1 MLNRCRVCR
10 MVVLLICLGLV
21 AALPLSVLAQEEET
35 ADQRDPEFEQ
45 EIADRLAAI
54 DPDAVPIFTAATEA
68 MDQED
73 YAAAQAG
80 YQQVLDLAPDFPDA
94 LRRLSYVE
102 QDLGNHEEALKLVER
117 AYEVDPSPTNL
128 AAHALTLL
136 RTDNPLYLT
145 RALRMAKEAA
155 ADAPDD
161 DYIQM
166 VYFSTAY
173 TAEDDAALFEAAER
187 LVALDFTDDFF
198 PYFVV
203 AFNYAETG
211 RFDEADDMLARAA
224 ELGMSAEDVDFHAA
238 YFAMLRA
245 FDENDMVAL
254 EEAALQL
261 IEIEPDDP
269 YGYFAAGLALY
280 SQYKVSEADAYLD
293 QAEELGWPADQVEYV
308 RSGDYLRDQLLTGL
322 GGTSSNSSSDAS
334 SAASSSSSSSST
346 SASSASSPASS
357 SAATSSTGGSSTTR
371 PRATTDDA
379 SDEGTLD
386 RLGTGFLY
394 LVGGWL
400 GGIGILFVVGGLL
413 SQITLSTA
421 NSTRFARNR
430 PTTGAERLIRIVYRG
445 VINLAGLFYYLSLP
459 VLAIITLAAGGA
471 IFYGFF
477 AIGRIPMRLALFVLI
492 AVGYTLVAILQSLTA
507 RAPDPPTP
515 GRPLNRGEA
524 PDLWEMVE
532 AVAQRVGTRPADK
545 IFITP
550 GTEVAVTEKGS
561 LVQKWRDQGERHLIL
576 GLGVLPC
583 LTQNQFQAILAHEYG
598 HFSNRDTAGGTV
610 ASYVRYAMRLTAI
623 GLAQGGQARWYN
635 PVWLFL
641 LAYDRIFMRITQGA
655 SRLQELLADRYAALA
670 YGPQHFSDGLRNIVE
685 QSVRFD
691 MQVQRAVNKA
701 QKEKAQ
707 LENLWTLPPLDDL
720 GQYSIKN
727 FEREVKKIMERYT
740 SSSDSHPAP
749 NQRIEFVKHIVPAE
763 PVPDL
768 PAPTTDLLPRLAD
781 LQEELTVRVN
791 RELTR
796 ATRHRYPGRI

>member
-1 MLNRCRVCR
+1 MLNQCRVCR
-10 MVVLLICLGLV
+10 MVMLLICLGLLG
-21 AALPLSVLAQEEET
+21 ALPLSVLAQEEET
-35 ADQRDPEFEQ
+35 TDQRDPEFEQ

-54 DPDAVPIFTAATEA
+54 DPEAVPIFAAATEA

-73 YAAAQAG
+73 YTAAQAG

-102 QDLGNHEEALKLVER
+102 QELGNHEEALKLVER
-117 AYEVDPSPTNL
+117 AYEIDPSPTNL
-128 AAHALTLL
+128 AAHALALL

-145 RALRMAKEAA
+145 RALRMAQEAA
-155 ADAPDD
+155 TDAPDD
-161 DYIQM
+161 DYIQV
-166 VYFSTAY
+166 VYFSVAY
-173 TAEDDAALFEAAER
+173 TAEDEAAILEAAER
-187 LVALDFTDDFF
+187 LVALDFDGDFF
-198 PYFVV
+198 PYYFV
-203 AFNYAETG
+203 AINYAETG
-211 RFDEADDMLARAA
+211 RFDEADAMLARAA
-224 ELGMSAEDVDFHAA
+224 ELGFRAEDVEYFAT

-245 FDENDMVAL
+245 LDEGDMVAL
-254 EEAALQL
+254 EEVALQL
-261 IEIEPDDP
+261 IELEPDDP
-269 YGYFAAGLALY
+269 YGYFFAGLALH
-280 SQYKVSEADAYLD
+280 SQLKASEANEYLD
-293 QAEELGWPADQVEYV
+293 QAEALGWPADQVEYV
-308 RSGDYLRDQLLTGL
+308 RSGEYLRDQLLTSI
-322 GGTSSNSSSDAS
+322 GGASSST
-334 SAASSSSSSSST
+334 SSSSSSSSSS
-346 SASSASSPASS
+346 SAPSSSASSSS
-357 SAATSSTGGSSTTR
+357 SAASTGGSSATR
-371 PRATTDDA
+371 PRATTDDS
-379 SDEGTLD
+379 SDDGTLD
-386 RLGTGFLY
+386 RLGMGFIY

-400 GGIGILFVVGGLL
+400 GGIGILFVVGGML
-413 SQITLSTA
+413 SQITLTTA

-430 PTTGAERLIRIVYRG
+430 PTTGLERLIRLVYRG
-445 VINLAGLFYYLSLP
+445 VINLAGLFYYVSLP
-459 VLAIITLAAGGA
+459 VLAIITLAAGAA

-477 AIGRIPMRLALFVLI
+477 AIGRIPVRLALFVLI

-515 GRPLNRGEA
+515 GRPLKRGEA
-524 PDLWEMVE
+524 PDLWAMVE

-550 GTEVAVTEKGS
+550 GTEIAVTEKGS

-691 MQVQRAVNKA
+691 MQVKRAVVQA

-707 LENLWTLPPLDDL
+707 LENLWTLPPLDEM
-720 GQYSIKN
+720 GQYSVKN
-727 FEREVKKIMERYT
+727 LEREVKKIMDRYT

-749 NQRIEFVKHIVPAE
+749 NQRIEFVKHIMPAE
-763 PVPDL
+763 LVPDL

-796 ATRHRYPGRI
+796 ATRHRNLGHL